1 MSHARLSN
9 HLQAAMA
16 SAVLATIVLSGCGL
30 AGTVGSGP
38 AITED
43 RTVAAF
49 DRVEVDNGIAVDIHV
64 GTGQTVQIQAQQEVL
79 SRIATDVAGGVVKIH
94 HASAFVAAETPH
106 VIITMKTLNGAS
118 INGGSHLTSDGIAAD
133 TFAASL
139 NGGSALTATGTANT
153 LNLEANGGARANL
166 FGLLAK
172 TVALDVNGGSTAD
185 VNASAAVTGSVNG
198 GSRATV
204 AGGGAITAT
213 ANGGSS

>member
-16 SAVLATIVLSGCGL
+16 SAVLATIVLTGCGL
-30 AGTVGSGP
+30 TGTVGSGP

-79 SRIATDVAGGVVKIH
+79 SRIATDVAGGVLKIH

-106 VIITMKTLNGAS
+106 VIITMPTLNGAA
-118 INGGSHLTSDGIAAD
+118 INGGSQMTADGIAAD

-139 NGGSALTATGTANT
+139 NGGLGLTAAGTTNT
-153 LNLEANGGARANL
+153 LNPGGNGGGPAEVFR
-166 FGLLAK
+166 LLAQ
-172 TVALDVNGGSTAD
+172 NPPP
-185 VNASAAVTGSVNG
+185 
-198 GSRATV
+198 
-204 AGGGAITAT
+204 
-213 ANGGSS
+213 